1 MFTAISRLTI
11 LLSLIIAAALL
22 LACGSDPTP
31 TATPMPEPTATPVPT
46 ATPIPEP
53 TATPMPEPT
62 ATPMPEPTATPAPT
76 PAPSAS
82 LLDEFLAQCEAHS
95 EAVDQQADA
104 LDALGDD
111 ITYGDLAAS
120 FTVMIEIWSSIV
132 PPAEIAEW
140 HNSAGN
146 YFEYIKSLVD
156 AQAKDDPIDLEF
168 LTTLDEVI
176 EEQVE
181 DVIAVEKELPA
192 DIRQR
197 MVAGGCLFDFG
208 EDTPEE
214 DDHGNTEENAT
225 PITIGQ
231 AAPGGLEYDGDE
243 DFFSIT
249 GQEGQ
254 LYQIEVALGTL
265 VDSYLTVFGPDG
277 TELGFNDDYGD
288 SPASFF
294 LGRAPLSGQYYIGV
308 GGYGTGSYTLTV
320 SLSDISD
327 DHGDTGKDATTVAF
341 GQSVAGELEYEGDS
355 DYFRFTAE
363 AGQLYRI
370 DVALGT
376 LEDSYLGLFD
386 TTEPYTDGS
395 ELAYNY
401 DYSDGPRII
410 WKAPSS
416 GDYYAGVGG
425 YGTGSYT
432 LTVDLSDISD
442 DHGETAENA
451 TAMTVGQSVAGE
463 LEYDDDLD
471 VFRFTAQEGQLY
483 QIDVAPGT
491 LEDFYL
497 GLFDTAEFTGN
508 STLVYGGYDGSRII
522 WKAPSSG
529 DYYAGVLG
537 LGTGTYTLTVALS
550 DISDDHGDTGT
561 DATTVEVGQSI
572 AGELEYGEDSD
583 YFRFTA
589 EAGLLYRIDVALG
602 TLDDSYLYLFD
613 TTEPY
618 TEGSELAYNQDY
630 GESYSSRIIWKAP
643 SSGDYYAEVGGYGAG
658 TYTLTV
664 AAFSDDHGDTGTDAT
679 TVAVGQSIAGELEY
693 DDDLDVFR
701 FSAQEGQLYQID
713 VALGTLEDSVAGV
726 FDTEI
731 IEDGLELAYNDDY
744 GESLASRILWEAPE
758 SGQFYVAVGG
768 YGVGAYT
775 LTITV
780 Q

>member
-22 LACGSDPTP
+22 LACGSEPTPTATPMPAPTATPAPAP
-31 TATPMPEPTATPVPT
+31 TATPMPEPTATSAPT
-46 ATPIPEP
+46 ATPTP
-53 TATPMPEPT
+53 TTAPT
-62 ATPMPEPTATPAPT
+62 PT

-120 FTVMIEIWSSIV
+120 FTAMIEIWSSAV
-132 PPAEIAEW
+132 PSPEVAEW
-140 HNSAGN
+140 HNSARN
-146 YFEYIKSLVD
+146 YFEFIKSLVD

-176 EEQVE
+176 EEQSEV
-181 DVIAVEKELPA
+181 VNAVQNELPA

-197 MVAGGCLFDFG
+197 MVAAGCLFDSG
-208 EDTPEE
+208 EDIPEG

-225 PITIGQ
+225 HIIVGQ
-231 AAPGGLEYDGDE
+231 AAPGELEYDGDE

-265 VDSYLTVFGPDG
+265 EDSYLAVLSADG
-277 TELGFNDDYGD
+277 MVLGFNDDYGD
-288 SPASFF
+288 SPASLF
-294 LGRAPLSGQYYIGV
+294 LGRAPVSGQYYIGV

-320 SLSDISD
+320 ALSDISD

-341 GQSVAGELEYEGDS
+341 GQSVAGELEYGEDS

-376 LEDSYLGLFD
+376 LEASYLGLFD
-386 TTEPYTDGS
+386 TTEPYTEGS
-395 ELAYNY
+395 ELAYN
-401 DYSDGPRII
+401 D
-410 WKAPSS
+410 
-416 GDYYAGVGG
+416 G
-425 YGTGSYT
+425 YGDSY
-432 LTVDLSDISD
+432 
-442 DHGETAENA
+442 
-451 TAMTVGQSVAGE
+451 
-463 LEYDDDLD
+463 
-471 VFRFTAQEGQLY
+471 
-483 QIDVAPGT
+483 
-491 LEDFYL
+491 
-497 GLFDTAEFTGN
+497 
-508 STLVYGGYDGSRII
+508 GSRII

-529 DYYAGVLG
+529 DYYAAVGGYGVG
-537 LGTGTYTLTVALS
+537 SYTLTVALS
-550 DISDDHGDTGT
+550 DISDDHGDTGK
-561 DATTVEVGQSI
+561 DATTLAVGQSV
-572 AGELEYGEDSD
+572 AGELEYEEDSD

-589 EAGLLYRIDVALG
+589 AAGQLYQIEVVLG
-602 TLDDSYLYLFD
+602 TLEDSYLGLFN
-613 TTEPY
+613 TAEPN
-618 TEGSELAYNQDY
+618 TEGSEQTYKDY
-630 GESYSSRIIWKAP
+630 YHDLSGIRIIWEAP
-643 SSGDYYAEVGGYGAG
+643 SSGDYYAEVGGYGTG
-658 TYTLTV
+658 TYTLTI
-664 AAFSDDHGDTGTDAT
+664 ALSGFSDDHGDTGDNAT
-679 TVAVGQSIAGELEY
+679 AMTVGEPIAGELEY
-693 DDDLDVFR
+693 DRDTDFFSITVQEGQLYLIEVALGTLEDSYLTVFDAEGLEWGFSDDYGESLAPQILWKARESGQYYVAVGGYGTGTYTLTVDLSDIADDHDNTMEDATPITVGEQIAGELEYNDDFDVFR
-701 FSAQEGQLYQID
+701 FTAQEGQLYQID
-713 VALGTLEDSVAGV
+713 VALGTLEDSYLEVYDA
-726 FDTEI
+726 DST
-731 IEDGLELAYNDDY
+731 ELAYNDDY